1 MDRLEFL
8 KRLGVLTVGASLM
21 GSGVSAMA
29 AEAED
34 IPEIAADKKIKTK
47 MPDMDAGLA
56 KPVTVMIIGAGSRGR
71 TYARYAEKF
80 PQSMKVVGVADLNPN
95 RRKAMAKKHNIPAE
109 NQFGHFNEALSKA
122 KLADAV
128 VISTPDNL
136 HYEPCMKALELGY
149 DVLLEKPVAPTE
161 RECRAILKQA
171 HKYNRI
177 VAVCHVLRYAP
188 YFVALKEVLASGAIG
203 DIVSVQHMEPIQ
215 YAHMAHSYVR
225 GNWPLAD
232 KTTPIILAKSCH
244 DLDIMRWLIDKPCE
258 SIAAE
263 GSLYLFRPENAPK
276 GATERCTDGC
286 PHEAECPYSAIDI
299 YERRKRHLG
308 VFDLPRKDPALIR
321 EKLKTTNYGR
331 CVFRCNNDQCD
342 HYVAILKFKDGVT
355 ASFTMDAFTPWGGR
369 RTRIMGTKGFIEGDM
384 TTFTFYDF
392 RTSHKSVWDQ
402 KVSEIPEYKGS
413 GHGGGDHLLVR
424 DFVRAVSAQDEKLL
438 SSTIDVSIESHVMGF
453 MAEKSRKSMKKVKI

>member
-47 MPDMDAGLA
+47 MPVMDAGLS
-56 KPVTVMIIGAGSRGR
+56 KPVTVMIIGAGGRGR

-109 NQFGHFNEALSKA
+109 NQFGHFNDALSKA

-128 VISTPDNL
+128 VIATPDNL

-188 YFVALKEVLASGAIG
+188 YFVALKQVLESGAIG
-203 DIVSVQHMEPIQ
+203 DIVNIQHFEPIR

-225 GNWPLAD
+225 GNWPLST

-244 DLDIMRWLIDKPCE
+244 DLDILRWLIDKPCE
-258 SIAAE
+258 TIAAE
-263 GSLYLFRPENAPK
+263 GSLHLFRPENAPK
-276 GATERCTDGC
+276 GAPERCTDGC

-299 YERRKRHLG
+299 YERRKQHLG
-308 VFDLPRKDPALIR
+308 AFDLPRKDPALIR

-331 CVFRCNNDQCD
+331 CVFRCENDQCD
-342 HYVAILKFKDGVT
+342 HYVAIMKFQDGVT
-355 ASFTMDAFTPWGGR
+355 ASFSMDAFTPWGGR

-424 DFVRAVSAQDEKLL
+424 DFLRAVSAQDEKLL

-453 MAEKSRKSMKKVKI
+453 MAEKSRKSNKKMKI